1 MTREQILAFFA
12 ERQTH
17 WHARDAEA
25 LSRGHGPNG
34 VVMSPMFGR
43 RSGRD
48 AIRDSYRSLFAVF
61 PDWTIEM
68 GDGIIDGNRIALPF
82 SASATHVG
90 EFMGLAG
97 TNRRFKIQGVRLSE
111 FVDGLIQTEQRFYDF
126 TGLLIQV
133 GVLRGRPA
141 KD

>member
-1 MTREQILAFFA
+1 MTRDEILAFFE

-17 WHARDAEA
+17 WQARDAEA
-25 LSRGHGPNG
+25 LSRGHAPNG

-48 AIRDSYRSLFAVF
+48 AIRDSYRSLFTIF

-68 GDGIIDGNRIALPF
+68 SEGIVDGHRVALPF
-82 SASATHVG
+82 SATATHVG

-97 TNRRFKIQGVRLSE
+97 TNRRFKIHGVRLADLA
-111 FVDGLIQTEQRFYDF
+111 DGLIQTEQRFYDF